1 MGESSCHDS
10 PVFRFTTNGPPIFT
24 VVIYRRLPLWA
35 SLEAAGILREAIRA
49 EKASRPFQI
58 DAVVILRNHIHALQT
73 LPSRD
78 ADYSIRWSA
87 GEISNMHYNPVKH
100 D

>member
-1 MGESSCHDS
+1 MIP
-10 PVFRFTTNGPPIFT
+10 PVFRFTTNGPPIFN

-58 DAVVILRNHIHALQT
+58 DAMVILRNHIHALQT

-78 ADYSIRWSA
+78 ADYSIRWRN
-87 GEISNMHYNPVKH
+87 INMHYNPVKH
-100 D
+100 DLAHI